1 MVIYRTIQKIVTD
14 DPKLVKKSARWVLR
28 LLDKGQKEERVR
40 CYQQLKDLV
49 TGDEAILKRIVTID
63 ETMLSL
69 YNPENKAQSRQWLP
83 KGQPRLVKARTQESR
98 KKN

>member
-69 YNPENKAQSRQWLP
+69 YNPENKAQSRL
-83 KGQPRLVKARTQESR
+83 
-98 KKN
+98 

>member
-1 MVIYRTIQKIVTD
+1 MVIYRTIHKIVTN

-28 LLDKGQKEERVR
+28 LLDKGQKERVR

-49 TGDEAILKRIVTID
+49 TGDETILKRIVTMD

-69 YNPENKAQSRQWLP
+69 YNPENKAQSRQ
-83 KGQPRLVKARTQESR
+83 
-98 KKN
+98 